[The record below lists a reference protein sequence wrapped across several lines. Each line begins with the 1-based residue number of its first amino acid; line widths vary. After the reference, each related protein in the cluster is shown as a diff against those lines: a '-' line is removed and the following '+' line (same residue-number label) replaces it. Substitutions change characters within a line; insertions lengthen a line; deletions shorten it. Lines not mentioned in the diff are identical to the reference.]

1 MNNNMNNLQLAIIK
15 NKNFYDLANELD
27 FDCSFF
33 EENNFFLKNK
43 SNTNLIVRIIFPENL
58 TLKYNNN
65 FFMENVPTLF
75 LLQDKNFLVNNN
87 LRPLSFHVVLD
98 VPIDLFFFKE
108 IISILKMKYIFFEK
122 SKILINNY
130 ELDSNQRILSKN
142 NKAIKLT
149 EKELS
154 LILALKKKNGINKS
168 ELLKSIWNYNSKVE
182 THTFETNLYRLRKK
196 IEKRF
201 NDKNFIY
208 EKGSFYYLS

>member
-1 MNNNMNNLQLAIIK
+1 MNNLQLAIIK
-15 NKNFYDLANELD
+15 NKNFYDLVNELD
-27 FDCSFF
+27 FDCIFF
-33 EENNFFLKNK
+33 EENNLFLNNK
-43 SNTNLIVRIIFPENL
+43 SNTKLTVRIIFPENL
-58 TLKYNNN
+58 TLKYNNK
-65 FFMENVPTLF
+65 FFTENVPTLF
-75 LLQDKNFLVNNN
+75 LLKDKNFLVNNN
-87 LRPLSFHVVLD
+87 LTPLSFHVVLD

-108 IISILKMKYIFFEK
+108 IINILKMKYIFFEK

-154 LILALKKKNGINKS
+154 LILSLKKKNGVSKS
-168 ELLKSIWNYNSKVE
+168 ELLKSIWNYSPKVE

-196 IEKRF
+196 IEKKF

>member
-1 MNNNMNNLQLAIIK
+1 MNNLQLAIIK

-168 ELLKSIWNYNSKVE
+168 ELLKSIWNYSSKVE

-196 IEKRF
+196 IEKKF

-208 EKGSFYYLS
+208 EKDSFYYLS

>member
-168 ELLKSIWNYNSKVE
+168 ELLKSIWNYSSKVE

>member
-1 MNNNMNNLQLAIIK
+1 MNNLQLAIIK
-15 NKNFYDLANELD
+15 NKIFYDIVNELD
-27 FDCSFF
+27 FDCTFL

-43 SNTNLIVRIIFPENL
+43 SNTKLAVRIAFPENL
-58 TLKYNNN
+58 TLKYNNK

-75 LLQDKNFLVNNN
+75 LLRDKNFLVNNN
-87 LRPLSFHVVLD
+87 LKPLSFHVVLD

-108 IISILKMKYIFFEK
+108 IINILKMKYNFFEK
-122 SKILINNY
+122 SKILISNY

-142 NKAIKLT
+142 NKTIKLT

-154 LILALKKKNGINKS
+154 LILALKKENGVKKS
-168 ELLKSIWNYNSKVE
+168 ELLKSIWNYSSKVE

-196 IEKRF
+196 IEKKF

-208 EKGSFYYLS
+208 ENGSCYYLS

>member
-1 MNNNMNNLQLAIIK
+1 MNNLQLAIIK
-15 NKNFYDLANELD
+15 NKNFYDLVSELD
-27 FDCSFF
+27 FDCIFF

-43 SNTNLIVRIIFPENL
+43 SNTKLTVRIIFPENL
-58 TLKYNNN
+58 ILKYNNK
-65 FFMENVPTLF
+65 FFLENVPTLF
-75 LLQDKNFLVNNN
+75 LLKDKNFLVKNN
-87 LRPLSFHVVLD
+87 LKPLSFHVVLD

-108 IISILKMKYIFFEK
+108 IINILRMKYIFFVK

-142 NKAIKLT
+142 NKAVKLT

-154 LILALKKKNGINKS
+154 LILGLKKKSGVNKS
-168 ELLKSIWNYNSKVE
+168 ELLKSIWNYSSKVE

-196 IEKRF
+196 IEKKF

-208 EKGSFYYLS
+208 EKASCYYLS

>member
-1 MNNNMNNLQLAIIK
+1 MNNLHLAIIK
-15 NKNFYDLANELD
+15 NKNFYDLVNELD
-27 FDCSFF
+27 LDLDCTFF
-33 EENNFFLKNK
+33 EDNNFFLKNK
-43 SNTNLIVRIIFPENL
+43 SNTKLTVRIIFPENL
-58 TLKYNNN
+58 TLTYNNK

-75 LLQDKNFLVNNN
+75 LLKDKNFLVNNN
-87 LRPLSFHVVLD
+87 LTPLSFHVVLD

-108 IISILKMKYIFFEK
+108 IINILKMKYIFFEK

-154 LILALKKKNGINKS
+154 LILGLKNKNGVSKS
-168 ELLKSIWNYNSKVE
+168 ELLKSIWNYSSKVE

-196 IEKRF
+196 IEKKF